1 LIKNN
6 VLLYYNQLNKIK
18 FYKIKF
24 YKINHILER
33 DYMDKYDQIKLEN
46 QICFPLYALSRE
58 IIRLYKPIL
67 DKYNLTYTQYITMLV
82 IWEKEKIGF
91 KDLGRLLHLDSGT
104 LTPVLKKLEAMELIH
119 KYRSNED
126 DRIVIVEVTEKGS
139 RLKENILHVPEEIY
153 CKLNIE
159 TEKLFTLK
167 KQLDEILT
175 QISE

>member
-1 LIKNN
+1 
-6 VLLYYNQLNKIK
+6 
-18 FYKIKF
+18 
-24 YKINHILER
+24 
-33 DYMDKYDQIKLEN
+33 

-58 IIRLYKPIL
+58 IIKLYKPIL

-91 KDLGRLLHLDSGT
+91 KDLGKLLHLDSGT

-139 RLKENILHVPEEIY
+139 RLKEDILHVPEEIY